1 MDARNVFR
9 LISLIPDRT
18 AWAPSGTVYNAEGK
32 SERVAL
38 LARLTHWLSPLDA
51 LTLENQQF
59 LGLRQGG
66 ARPVDAEADAEGD
79 LEAELDEAE
88 LPEESPAR
96 YPEAGTQIA
105 A

>member
-1 MDARNVFR
+1 MDAATVKR
-9 LISLIPDRT
+9 LIALIPDRT
-18 AWAPSGTVYNAEGK
+18 AWTPSGAVYNPEGK

-38 LARLTHWLSPLDA
+38 IARLTHWLSPLEA

-66 ARPVDAEADAEGD
+66 ARPADEIDGEDAELAEEIEPSVPLQTPG
-79 LEAELDEAE
+79 
-88 LPEESPAR
+88 
-96 YPEAGTQIA
+96 AGTQIA

>member
-1 MDARNVFR
+1 MDAATVNR
-9 LISLIPDRT
+9 LIALIPDRT
-18 AWAPSGTVYNAEGK
+18 AWTPSGSMYNPEGK

-38 LARLTHWLSPLDA
+38 IARLAHWLSPLEP

-66 ARPVDAEADAEGD
+66 ARPADADEDAD
-79 LEAELDEAE
+79 LADEIE
-88 LPEESPAR
+88 PSVPLQTPG
-96 YPEAGTQIA
+96 AGTQIA